1 MDAPRFGL
9 LDQQQRQA
17 RTQYDGEPLAK
28 YRTFYSP
35 SLPPPADPPTT
46 AKPSPKPPRL
56 AHNRLTDDEARAI
69 WNLRDAGHTKVE
81 IARATGRSTLAVD
94 RVLSE
99 DRPPAPEPAA
109 PQAEVAEASPV
120 LPQAPAPAPDTRPVR
135 RSAAAGEREP
145 PRTHILDWGVRLAAI
160 EFDGLPGQQRKPKKG
175 RTSRRGLTHSQLNAF
190 IRSDHAPITGMN
202 INAKPASAVQS
213 IAQIFVR

>member
-1 MDAPRFGL
+1 MDALRTGL

-35 SLPPPADPPTT
+35 SLPPPADPPTK

-69 WNLRDAGHTKVE
+69 WCLRDAGHTKVE

-99 DRPPAPEPAA
+99 DRPPAPAPATSLT
-109 PQAEVAEASPV
+109 PRPVKVAEASPSE
-120 LPQAPAPAPDTRPVR
+120 PDAPAPDTRPVR
-135 RSAAAGEREP
+135 RSSAAPAGEP
-145 PRTHILDWGVRLAAI
+145 QRLHVLQWADRLSRI
-160 EFDGLPGQQRKPKKG
+160 EFDGQPEQGKPKRGRSRGKG
-175 RTSRRGLTHSQLNAF
+175 FTHHQVQHLL
-190 IRSDHAPITGMN
+190 RSNHAPSIAMD
-202 INAKPASAVQS
+202 INSRPKALQS
-213 IAQIFVR
+213 IAQIFG

>member
-1 MDAPRFGL
+1 MDALRTGL

-35 SLPPPADPPTT
+35 SLPPSADPPTT

-99 DRPPAPEPAA
+99 DRPPAPPVK
-109 PQAEVAEASPV
+109 VAEASPSESD
-120 LPQAPAPAPDTRPVR
+120 APAPAPDTRPVR
-135 RSAAAGEREP
+135 PSAAPAGEP
-145 PRTHILDWGVRLAAI
+145 QRLHVLQWAARLGRI
-160 EFDGLPGQQRKPKKG
+160 EFSTALEDCQPKKG
-175 RTSRRGLTHSQLNAF
+175 RSHSKGYTADQMSNV
-190 IRSDHAPITGMN
+190 IRSTRPPTAGMS
-202 INAKPASAVQS
+202 INTRPRALVQS
-213 IAQIFVR
+213 IAQIFG